1 MAEEIRQ
8 ILDAET
14 LVDLDKLRQ
23 VGRYGVPD
31 EIRGLT
37 WKYLLGVETADKANE
52 ISKRQAKYEKY
63 QETERQSTDILKR
76 VRGEVSRYYR
86 SRSGGSSKT
95 PFQSQD
101 PCKTMENVI
110 SAYLSQFRG
119 TAEYSPVMVYLS
131 GPFAYLLSSESDVFY
146 CFASLMQMVEEYCS
160 HVSMAMRLSEF
171 LMLFRTLL
179 PELHNHFEEE
189 EVDFKECASSWFN
202 YVLAK
207 ELPLECLL
215 RLWDTYFSIP
225 NGLNLH
231 VYVCL
236 AILTSLKD
244 NLEELEQSEI
254 HGVLLRLPVLDMDH
268 LINQALAIRDEVLVK
283 RLSEIESY

>member
-31 EIRGLT
+31 EVRGEA
-37 WKYLLGVETADKANE
+37 WKYLLAVETADKANE
-52 ISKRQAKYEKY
+52 LSKRQEKYERY
-63 QETERQSTDILKR
+63 QGTERQSTDILKR
-76 VRGEVSRYYR
+76 IRGEVSRYIRAR
-86 SRSGGSSKT
+86 SKM
-95 PFQSQD
+95 PFQSKD
-101 PCKTMENVI
+101 PNKAIENVV
-110 SAYLSQFRG
+110 SAYLTQYRG
-119 TAEYSPVMVYLS
+119 SEYSPVMVYLS
-131 GPFAYLLSSESDVFY
+131 GPFAYLLANESDVYY
-146 CFASLMQMVEEYCS
+146 CFAALMQMVEEYCN
-160 HVSMAMRLSEF
+160 HVNMATRLSEF

-189 EVDFKECASSWFN
+189 EVDFKECANSWFS

-215 RLWDTYFSIP
+215 RLWDSYFSIP

-231 VYVCL
+231 IYICL
-236 AILTSLKD
+236 AILTTLKD

-254 HGVLLRLPVLDMDH
+254 HGVLLRLPSMDMDH
-268 LINQALAIRDEVLVK
+268 LINQALAIRDEVLAK
-283 RLSEIESY
+283 RLSDIENY